1 VKFVRVRLDPAS
13 LKHEKAF
20 LAAVRASRSL
30 HAPWVS
36 PPATS
41 AKFRQYLAAKS
52 DERNVSYFAFT
63 TSGEIVGVV
72 NISEIVRGVFRSAYL
87 GYYAFSPHQSRGVMT
102 ATLSKVVTRAFRE
115 HGLHR
120 VEANIQPANAA
131 SIRLVARLGFR
142 KEGLSRRYLKINGRW
157 RDHERWAVTREEW
170 RRRTGTGRVGTG
182 LP

>member
-1 VKFVRVRLDPAS
+1 LRVRLELAS
-13 LKHEKAF
+13 LKHKQAF
-20 LAAVRASRSL
+20 LAAVRASRGL

-41 AKFRQYLAAKS
+41 TKFRQYVKAKS
-52 DERNVSYFAFT
+52 GDRNVAYFAFSS
-63 TSGEIVGVV
+63 SGDIVGVV
-72 NISEIVRGVFRSAYL
+72 NISEIVRGLFRSAYL
-87 GYYAFSPHQSRGVMT
+87 GYYVFSPHQARGVMT

-120 VEANIQPANAA
+120 VEANIQPSNAA

-170 RRRTGTGRVGTG
+170 RHRTARARVG
-182 LP
+182 